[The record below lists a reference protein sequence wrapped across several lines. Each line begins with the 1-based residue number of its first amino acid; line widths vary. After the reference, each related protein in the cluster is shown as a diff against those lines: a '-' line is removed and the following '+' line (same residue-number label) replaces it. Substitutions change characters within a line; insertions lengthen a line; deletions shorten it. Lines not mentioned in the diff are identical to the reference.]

1 MARQGLRARTARQ
14 RETDSD
20 DVKND
25 TSCVVSCP
33 TRPGTTDTKGA
44 IEQMYRSITQE
55 ISRIFLRAIHG
66 VHRQDERRPNPVFSS
81 VAYQAYVRFDQIRTS
96 NSLLHHVVC
105 SHTLAAALSPAV
117 RGPANCRELPSPSPA
132 QTKLGCQPAL
142 SFDYLSVALI
152 L

>member
-1 MARQGLRARTARQ
+1 VYLASIQCNDNKDGKARTTCTCTIRARTARQ
-14 RETDSD
+14 TESD

-44 IEQMYRSITQE
+44 IEQMFRSITQE

-96 NSLLHHVVC
+96 NSLLHHVVP
-105 SHTLAAALSPAV
+105 SSDP
-117 RGPANCRELPSPSPA
+117 RELEKPKSSRGHLIGFAPR
-132 QTKLGCQPAL
+132 LMG
-142 SFDYLSVALI
+142 FDRVQS
-152 L
+152 